1 MTPCHSKE
9 WSGRAEE
16 AVTRGTGALSFG
28 PEPEVEQSQGIKPVS
43 VSALLSDVEPS

>member
-1 MTPCHSKE
+1 MTPCHSKK
-9 WSGRAEE
+9 WSGWAEE

-28 PEPEVEQSQGIKPVS
+28 LEPEVEQSQGLKPVS

>member
-9 WSGRAEE
+9 WLGRAEE

-28 PEPEVEQSQGIKPVS
+28 PEPKVEQSQGIKPVS